1 MSLTKVTFSMIDS
14 AAINAKDYGVDM
26 TGATDSSVAFQLALN
41 ACAGGK
47 LLYVPT
53 GSVKLD
59 NQVVAPATI
68 GGIVGDGIGIT
79 TITYTKE
86 QPMPSPVYDGSE
98 CAIVLKDIDGARY
111 EDFSLVYT
119 GTYYVSGS
127 SYFGVVSGLYI
138 KDCNDTLVR
147 RIEAT
152 GFNCTGVQ
160 FASTAPALSLRN
172 TIENC
177 YLHHNRQSGCY
188 ADYQKAFTI
197 RGCQL
202 EYNGDVLDGGTG
214 YGFSANTGGF
224 NKDLLVTENHTY
236 RNYRKGI
243 DFHDGFGVVC
253 TDNVCIQDRLHGI
266 FYENTTTKVSD
277 ILISNNY
284 VECDP
289 DDTLAAP
296 YDFYRGISVRLVDNV
311 APMLPNV
318 TITGN
323 ILKNIYKT
331 GQTDVAPIYVQDKTG
346 ERTLVNIS
354 KNTVRG
360 GAASFG
366 IFAENSINANEM
378 TVNIEGNIISLG
390 NLTSYGIG
398 ITPCDP
404 LSAGTAGYCQIINNN
419 IIANSCGGPLFSVKT
434 GMKTVDVSDNTAF
447 LTTLGNESV
456 KVENTVDS
464 VVRVKNNTINATNI
478 TSGATNKIVYGSQL
492 VTQVQNNVVGGGE
505 QIDTLRIANTLGSNK
520 KLTASKALT
529 AATLTDLVRL
539 TQENTQGYYKVKWSA
554 WYNDAQPATATAGG
568 EYVFV
573 ASWSTNGQITSSA
586 ITALTAIAS
595 NNGAPPITDISLTWA
610 LTNDLSGIF
619 ARKLQV
625 TANVSCSLH
634 FEIEAVMSMD
644 QTIVSPLILL

>member
-26 TGATDSSVAFQLALN
+26 TGVADSSAAFQLALN

-98 CAIVLKDIDGARY
+98 CAIVLEGIDGARY

-119 GTYYVSGS
+119 GTYYVAGS
-127 SYFGVVSGLYI
+127 PYFGVVSGLFI

-147 RIEAT
+147 RIEVT

-160 FASTAPALSLRN
+160 FISTAPALSLRN
-172 TIENC
+172 SIEEC
-177 YLHHNRQSGCY
+177 YLHNNMQSGCY

-197 RGCQL
+197 RGCKL
-202 EYNGDVLDGGTG
+202 EYNGDVAEGGTG
-214 YGFSANTGGF
+214 YGFSANTGG
-224 NKDLLVTENHTY
+224 NNEDLLVTENHTY

-277 ILISNNY
+277 ILIANNY

-289 DDTLAAP
+289 STVLAAP
-296 YDFYRGISVRLVDNV
+296 YNFYKGISVYLVDNV
-311 APMLPNV
+311 ASMLPNV
-318 TITGN
+318 TIVGN
-323 ILKNIYKT
+323 ILKNVFKT
-331 GQTDVAPIYVQDKTG
+331 GLTDILPIYVNDQTG

-360 GAASFG
+360 GAAGFG
-366 IFAENSINANEM
+366 IFVESAINANEM
-378 TVNIEGNIISLG
+378 TANIEGNIISLG
-390 NLTSYGIG
+390 NLTSYGIAV
-398 ITPCDP
+398 TPYDP
-404 LSAGTAGYCQIINNN
+404 LSAGAAGYCQMINNN
-419 IIANSCGGPLFSVKT
+419 IIANSCGGPLFSIKT
-434 GMKTVDVSDNTAF
+434 GMKVVDVSDNSAF

-456 KVENTVDS
+456 KVENTVNA
-464 VVRVKNNTINATNI
+464 VVRIKNNTVSATNDG
-478 TSGATNKIVYGSQL
+478 TTNKIVYGSQL
-492 VTQVQNNVVGGGE
+492 VSQVQNNVIGGAE
-505 QIDTLRIANTLGSNK
+505 QVNVFRIANTLGSNK
-520 KLTASKALT
+520 KWTASKALT
-529 AATLTDLVRL
+529 ASTLTDLIRL
-539 TQENTQGYYKVKWSA
+539 AQDYTHGYYKVKWSA

-634 FEIEAVMSMD
+634 FEIEAVMAMD
-644 QTIVSPLILL
+644 QTTVSPLILL

>member
-26 TGATDSSVAFQLALN
+26 TGVADSSAAFQLALN
-41 ACAGGK
+41 ACTGGK

-98 CAIVLKDIDGARY
+98 CAIVLEGIDGARY

-119 GTYYVSGS
+119 GTYYVPGS
-127 SYFGVVSGLYI
+127 PYFGVVSGLFI

-147 RIEAT
+147 RIEVT

-160 FASTAPALSLRN
+160 FISTAPALSLRN
-172 TIENC
+172 SIEEC
-177 YLHHNRQSGCY
+177 YLHNNMQSGCY

-224 NKDLLVTENHTY
+224 NEDLLVTENHTY

-277 ILISNNY
+277 ILIANNY

-289 DDTLAAP
+289 STVLAAP
-296 YDFYRGISVRLVDNV
+296 YDFYKGISVYLVDN
-311 APMLPNV
+311 AASMLPNV
-318 TITGN
+318 TIIGN
-323 ILKNIYKT
+323 VLKNIYKT
-331 GQTDVAPIYVQDKTG
+331 GLTEILPIYVQDQTS
-346 ERTLVNIS
+346 ERTLVNVT

-360 GAASFG
+360 GAADFG
-366 IFAENSINANEM
+366 IFVESNTNANEM
-378 TVNIEGNIISLG
+378 IANIEGNIVSLG
-390 NLTSYGIG
+390 NLTSYGIAV
-398 ITPCDP
+398 TPYDP
-404 LSAGTAGYCQIINNN
+404 LAVGNAGYCQIINNN
-419 IIANSCGGPLFSVKT
+419 VIANSCGGPLFSVKT
-434 GMKTVDVSDNTAF
+434 GNKTVDISDNSAF

-456 KVENTVDS
+456 KVENTVNS
-464 VVRVKNNTINATNI
+464 IVRIKNNTVSATNDG
-478 TSGATNKIVYGSQL
+478 TTNKIVYGSQL
-492 VTQVQNNVVGGGE
+492 VAQVQNNVVGGAE
-505 QIDTLRIANTLGSNK
+505 QLNISRIASTKGADVMWRGSKN
-520 KLTASKALT
+520 LT
-529 AATLTDLVRL
+529 AATLTSVSLFC
-539 TQENTQGYYKVKWSA
+539 QEFTQGYYKVKWSA
-554 WYNDAQPATATAGG
+554 YYNNSTTDTATAGG
-568 EYVFV
+568 EFIFT
-573 ASWSTNGQITSSA
+573 AAWSDNNQICSSA
-586 ITALTAIAS
+586 ITVVNAIAAHTGSLTDIALTWSIAS
-595 NNGAPPITDISLTWA
+595 
-610 LTNDLSGIF
+610 GIVGLY
-619 ARKLQV
+619 ARTLQV
-625 TANVSCSLH
+625 TSNVNCSVY
-634 FEIEAVMSMD
+634 FEIESVMSLNN
-644 QTIVSPLILL
+644 TTVSVLPLL